1 MQFKY
6 ENMTDL
12 VQNPKKDRKEIKLIL
27 SLLFD
32 GIGLISYTIPFF
44 GEGID
49 IIWAPISGLLL
60 AYMYKG
66 TVGKV
71 AGIFGF
77 IEEMIPMLDVI
88 PTFTITWLYT
98 YVIKPNNKK

>member
-1 MQFKY
+1 
-6 ENMTDL
+6 MTDL
-12 VQNPKKDRKEIKLIL
+12 VQNPKKDRKQIKLIL
-27 SLLFD
+27 GLLFD
-32 GIGLISYTIPFF
+32 GIGLLSYTVPFL

-49 IIWAPISGLLL
+49 VIWAPISGLLL

-66 TVGKV
+66 TKGKL

-77 IEEMIPMLDVI
+77 FEEIIPMLDFI

-98 YVIKPNNKK
+98 YIIKSDEKK

>member
-1 MQFKY
+1 
-6 ENMTDL
+6 MTDL
-12 VQNPKKDRKEIKLIL
+12 VQNPKNDHKNIKLIL

-32 GIGLISYTIPFF
+32 GIGLISYTVPFL

-71 AGIFGF
+71 AGIIGF
-77 IEEMIPMLDVI
+77 IEELIPMLDFI
-88 PTFTITWLYT
+88 PTFTLTWLYT
-98 YVIKPNNKK
+98 YVFKSEDKK

>member
-1 MQFKY
+1 
-6 ENMTDL
+6 MTDL

>member
-1 MQFKY
+1 
-6 ENMTDL
+6 MTDL
-12 VQNPKKDRKEIKLIL
+12 VQNPKKDHKNIKLIL

-32 GIGLISYTIPFF
+32 GIGLLSYTVPFL

-49 IIWAPISGLLL
+49 LIWAPISGLLL

-71 AGIFGF
+71 AGIMGF
-77 IEEMIPMLDVI
+77 IEELIPMLDFI
-88 PTFTITWLYT
+88 PTFTLTWLYT
-98 YVIKPNNKK
+98 YVFNPEDKK

>member
-1 MQFKY
+1 
-6 ENMTDL
+6 MTEL
-12 VQNPKKDRKEIKLIL
+12 VQNTKKDHKEIKLIL

-88 PTFTITWLYT
+88 PTFTITWFYT
-98 YVIKPNNKK
+98 YVIKTNYKK

>member
-1 MQFKY
+1 
-6 ENMTDL
+6 MTDL
-12 VQNPKKDRKEIKLIL
+12 VQNPKKVHKNIKLIL

-71 AGIFGF
+71 AGIIGF
-77 IEEMIPMLDVI
+77 IEELIPMLDFI
-88 PTFTITWLYT
+88 PTFTLTWLFT
-98 YVIKPNNKK
+98 YVFKSEDKK

>member
-1 MQFKY
+1 M
-6 ENMTDL
+6 MTYL
-12 VQNPKKDRKEIKLIL
+12 VQNQKKDRKQFKLIL

-32 GIGLISYTIPFF
+32 GIGLLSYTVPFF

-49 IIWAPISGLLL
+49 VIWAPISGLLL

-71 AGIFGF
+71 AGILGF
-77 IEEMIPMLDVI
+77 IEELIPMLDFI
-88 PTFTITWLYT
+88 PTFTLTWLYT
-98 YVIKPNNKK
+98 YVFKSENKK

>member
-1 MQFKY
+1 
-6 ENMTDL
+6 MTKPI
-12 VQNPKKDRKEIKLIL
+12 QNQPKDHQQIKLIL

-32 GIGLISYTIPFF
+32 GIGFLSYTIPFF

-49 IIWAPISGLLL
+49 VIWAPISGLLL

-66 TVGKV
+66 TIGKV

-77 IEEMIPMLDVI
+77 LEELIPMLDFI

-98 YVIKPNNKK
+98 YVFKPNAKQS

>member
-1 MQFKY
+1 
-6 ENMTDL
+6 MTYL
-12 VQNPKKDRKEIKLIL
+12 VQNQKKDRKQIKLIL

-32 GIGLISYTIPFF
+32 GIGLLSYTVPFL

-71 AGIFGF
+71 AGVFGF
-77 IEEMIPMLDVI
+77 LEEIIPMLDFI
-88 PTFTITWLYT
+88 PTFTLTWLYT
-98 YVIKPNNKK
+98 YVFKSENKK

>member
-1 MQFKY
+1 
-6 ENMTDL
+6 MTDL
-12 VQNPKKDRKEIKLIL
+12 VQNPNKYHKNIKLIL

-32 GIGLISYTIPFF
+32 GIGLLSYIVPFL

-71 AGIFGF
+71 AGIIGF
-77 IEEMIPMLDVI
+77 IEELIPMLDFI
-88 PTFTITWLYT
+88 PTFTLTWLYT
-98 YVIKPNNKK
+98 YVFKPEDKK

>member
-1 MQFKY
+1 
-6 ENMTDL
+6 MTDL
-12 VQNPKKDRKEIKLIL
+12 VQNPKKDHKEIKLIL

-32 GIGLISYTIPFF
+32 GIGLISYTVPFF

-49 IIWAPISGLLL
+49 IVWAPISGLLL

-98 YVIKPNNKK
+98 YVIKPKNKK

>member
-1 MQFKY
+1 
-6 ENMTDL
+6 MTDL
-12 VQNPKKDRKEIKLIL
+12 VQNTKKDHKNIKLIL

-32 GIGLISYTIPFF
+32 GIGLLSYTVPFL

-49 IIWAPISGLLL
+49 LIWAPISGLLL

-71 AGIFGF
+71 AGIIGF
-77 IEEMIPMLDVI
+77 IEELILMLDFI
-88 PTFTITWLYT
+88 PTFTLTWLYT
-98 YVIKPNNKK
+98 YVFNPEDKK

>member
-1 MQFKY
+1 
-6 ENMTDL
+6 MTDL
-12 VQNPKKDRKEIKLIL
+12 VQNQKKDHKQIKLIL

-32 GIGLISYTIPFF
+32 GIGLLSYTVPFL

-71 AGIFGF
+71 AGIIGF
-77 IEEMIPMLDVI
+77 IEELIPMLDFI
-88 PTFTITWLYT
+88 PTFTLTWLYT
-98 YVIKPNNKK
+98 YVFNSEDKK

>member
-1 MQFKY
+1 MNFY
-6 ENMTDL
+6 TMTNL
-12 VQNPKKDRKEIKLIL
+12 VQNPKKDHKNIKLIL

-32 GIGLISYTIPFF
+32 GIGLLSYTVPFL

-71 AGIFGF
+71 AGIIGF
-77 IEEMIPMLDVI
+77 IEELIPMLDFI
-88 PTFTITWLYT
+88 PTFTLTWLYT
-98 YVIKPNNKK
+98 YVFKPEDKK

>member
-1 MQFKY
+1 
-6 ENMTDL
+6 MTDL
-12 VQNPKKDRKEIKLIL
+12 VQNQKKDRKQIKLIL

-32 GIGLISYTIPFF
+32 GIGLLSYTIPFL

-71 AGIFGF
+71 AGILGF
-77 IEEMIPMLDVI
+77 IEELIPMLDFI
-88 PTFTITWLYT
+88 PTFTLTWLYT
-98 YVIKPNNKK
+98 YVFNSEDKK